1 MKKIVLIA
9 FYFVSINLFA
19 QVGIGTNTPHV
30 SSILDLTSTTK
41 GLLLPRL
48 TFEQK
53 STIISPTAGLVI
65 WCTNCGTNGEMQV
78 YNGNIW
84 TNMLGQTAEIPL
96 LIGQL
101 SNSSSVAYS
110 LRKVNSSYSG
120 FSIRVRRSSDNTEQN
135 IGFDGSGN
143 LDQTALSTFV
153 GGGNGFVTTWYDQSG
168 FDLHATQATTTSQPM
183 IVNAGNIIT
192 RNNRPAVNFTNQILT
207 SGLITAS
214 TSSSYVGVVGING
227 SSSGFFFGSG
237 GSNGFGLGVGTTNQG
252 TAGTNLIGVKEGV
265 AYLTTGSSLLAGSSN
280 LMTLNILPSG
290 QSTTIYRNGVL
301 LSIAGETAS
310 VNAPTLLSSLG
321 GKGGIQALSNGF
333 IQEFFSFST
342 PLSNTDRQTIESNQL
357 LYYSLVPIIT
367 YTTPNTYTTNIAITT
382 LTPTNQGGPVTSYS
396 ISPTLPTGLSFN
408 TSTGAISGTPTVISG
423 ATTYTVTA
431 TNASGS
437 TTTSI
442 NITVN

>member
-1 MKKIVLIA
+1 M
-9 FYFVSINLFA
+9 
-19 QVGIGTNTPHV
+19 
-30 SSILDLTSTTK
+30 
-41 GLLLPRL
+41 
-48 TFEQK
+48 
-53 STIISPTAGLVI
+53 
-65 WCTNCGTNGEMQV
+65 
-78 YNGNIW
+78 
-84 TNMLGQTAEIPL
+84 
-96 LIGQL
+96 
-101 SNSSSVAYS
+101 
-110 LRKVNSSYSG
+110 
-120 FSIRVRRSSDNTEQN
+120 RRSSDNAEQN

-143 LDQTALSTFV
+143 LDQTALLAFV

-237 GSNGFGLGVGTTNQG
+237 GSNGFGLGVGATTQG
-252 TAGTNLIGVKEGV
+252 TAGTNLIGIKEGF
-265 AYLTTGSSLLAGSSN
+265 AHLTTGSSLLAGSSN
-280 LMTLNILPSG
+280 LMTLNMLPSG

-301 LSIAGETAS
+301 LSIAAGAATAT

-321 GKGGIQALSNGF
+321 GKGGGQVLSNGF